1 MINASNMTSLS
12 QLRQELSTHSAT
24 ASDSQELRASGK
36 DIYVKQGQPKNT
48 SVSSRLKHQAS
59 AKKVV
64 INLLVKQGVPKP
76 QAEAMLKNVQGGS
89 KAITMGNLK
98 NLESL
103 AGTPSHWPSAQEP
116 SETIQTAQTTKSNKT
131 FKTGFDMVKAHKQ
144 NLQKFGD
151 FACTDIGTFGDK
163 KSDFYK
169 KKAGPRLAS
178 LAADKGRQAKDQQ
191 AAMKSTGISIAI
203 KGGNTPSESMLKGI
217 ADAVKGAQA
226 GCCSTFAFS
235 AASELLE
242 GMSGSPADNLKVE
255 VVAFKG
261 GHSSTHLYVL
271 VGREEG
277 SNISAPNT
285 WGDKVWIV
293 DPWASTAFGASMF
306 GPKDN
311 PPIGNM
317 FPPTEVV
324 FDSHKLDD

>member
-48 SVSSRLKHQAS
+48 RVSSRLKHQAS

-89 KAITMGNLK
+89 KAITMGDLK

-116 SETIQTAQTTKSNKT
+116 IEAAQTSKSHKA
-131 FKTGFDMVKAHKQ
+131 FKTGFDMVKAHQQ

-178 LAADKGRQAKDQQ
+178 LAVDKGRQAKDHQ

-203 KGGNTPSESMLKGI
+203 KRGNTPSESMLKGI

-242 GMSGSPADNLKVE
+242 GLSGASTANPKVE

-277 SNISAPNT
+277 SNISDPKT
-285 WGDKVWIV
+285 WGDKVSIV
-293 DPWASTAFGASMF
+293 DPWASTAFGANMF
-306 GPKDN
+306 GTKER
-311 PPIGNM
+311 PPISNM

>member
-1 MINASNMTSLS
+1 MINTSNLASLN
-12 QLRQELSTHSAT
+12 QLTQDLSTHSAT
-24 ASDSQELRASGK
+24 AADSQELRASGK
-36 DIYVKQGQPKNT
+36 EIYVKQGLPKNT
-48 SVSSRLKHQAS
+48 SKSARLKHQTN

-64 INLLVKQGVPKP
+64 VNLLVKQGVPKP
-76 QAEAMLKNVQGGS
+76 QAEAMLKNVQNGS

-98 NLESL
+98 SLESL
-103 AGTPSHWPSAQEP
+103 ASTPSRWPSAQES
-116 SETIQTAQTTKSNKT
+116 SEVAQTSKSNQT
-131 FKTGFDMVKAHKQ
+131 FKTGLDMVKAHQ
-144 NLQKFGD
+144 NDLKKFGD

-163 KSDFYK
+163 KSSFYQN
-169 KKAGPRLAS
+169 KAGPRLAS
-178 LAADKGRQAKDQQ
+178 LAADKGRQAQDHK
-191 AAMKSTGISIAI
+191 AAMKSTGMTIAI

-242 GMSGSPADNLKVE
+242 GLSGSPTANPKVE

-277 SNISAPNT
+277 SDISDPKT
-285 WGDKVWIV
+285 WGDVSIV
-293 DPWASTAFGASMF
+293 DPWASTAFGANMF
-306 GPKDN
+306 GTKER
-311 PPIGNM
+311 PPISNM